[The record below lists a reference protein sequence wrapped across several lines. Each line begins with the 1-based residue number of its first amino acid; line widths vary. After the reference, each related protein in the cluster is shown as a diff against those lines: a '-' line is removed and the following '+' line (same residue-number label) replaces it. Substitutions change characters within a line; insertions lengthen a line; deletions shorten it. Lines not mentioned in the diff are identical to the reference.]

1 MDTLENAR
9 MENGTNARS
18 EMATTVADAAGAG
31 SGGGAGTC
39 TSDTGTKTAPQ
50 THLNSDAA
58 TGSSYTPQTQPQAQ
72 PQTQPQAQKSASNT
86 TTHTKKIITPCEG
99 APAFFVNNVSF
110 SYNADQRI
118 LHNICLTIQPGM
130 FSAVLGMN
138 GSGKSTFM
146 NCLMHTLSPQHGS
159 VSILGHEIKQL
170 SRLARAQLLTL
181 VEQRTQANATTVY
194 DALLLGRL
202 PYLTFQPS
210 AHDYAVVERII
221 ERLSLGAYQTRLLN
235 ELSGGEFQKVAIAR
249 ALVQETDV
257 LLLDEPTNNLDITNQ
272 IEVMKLVCEQVKQ
285 MGSSALAIMHDINL
299 ALRYCNHFVV
309 MKSGTIYA
317 CGGSDIITEQLVY
330 DVYGIRADIVHH
342 KGYAVVMP
350 SE

>member
-1 MDTLENAR
+1 MDTLENSR
-9 MENGTNARS
+9 TKNGTNARS
-18 EMATTVADAAGAG
+18 EMVTG
-31 SGGGAGTC
+31 S
-39 TSDTGTKTAPQ
+39 SY
-50 THLNSDAA
+50 NAA
-58 TGSSYTPQTQPQAQ
+58 TGSSYTPQ
-72 PQTQPQAQKSASNT
+72 AQKSCSDT
-86 TTHTKKIITPCEG
+86 STHTKKIIAPCEG

-118 LHNICLTIQPGM
+118 LHNISLTIQPGM

-330 DVYGIRADIVHH
+330 DVYGIHADIVHH

-350 SE
+350 DE

>member
-9 MENGTNARS
+9 MKNGTNARS
-18 EMATTVADAAGAG
+18 EMVTG
-31 SGGGAGTC
+31 S
-39 TSDTGTKTAPQ
+39 SY
-50 THLNSDAA
+50 NAA
-58 TGSSYTPQTQPQAQ
+58 TGSSYTPQA
-72 PQTQPQAQKSASNT
+72 QPQAQKSCSDT
-86 TTHTKKIITPCEG
+86 STHTKKIIAPCEG

-118 LHNICLTIQPGM
+118 LHNISLTIQPGI

-330 DVYGIRADIVHH
+330 DVYGIHADIVHH

>member
-9 MENGTNARS
+9 MKNGTNARS
-18 EMATTVADAAGAG
+18 EMVTG
-31 SGGGAGTC
+31 S
-39 TSDTGTKTAPQ
+39 SY
-50 THLNSDAA
+50 NAA
-58 TGSSYTPQTQPQAQ
+58 TGSSYTPQA
-72 PQTQPQAQKSASNT
+72 QPQAQKSCSDT
-86 TTHTKKIITPCEG
+86 STHTKKIIAPCEG
-99 APAFFVNNVSF
+99 APAFFVNDMSF
-110 SYNADQRI
+110 AYNAEQRI
-118 LHNICLTIQPGM
+118 LHNISLTIQPGM

-146 NCLMHTLSPQHGS
+146 NCLMHTLSPQHGT

-330 DVYGIRADIVHH
+330 DVYGIHADIVHH
-342 KGYAVVMP
+342 KGYAVVIP